1 MTTVQDPICGMA
13 VTEHTAKAKLL
24 YQGQTYYFCSALCK
38 QLFEREN
45 RRNIF
50 RISESTSI
58 PDLKQK
64 RFMSDHGA
72 DRNWLNDL

>member
-38 QLFEREN
+38 QLFEREPQKY
-45 RRNIF
+45 
-50 RISESTSI
+50 I
-58 PDLKQK
+58 PNLGKHQHSGSVAK
-64 RFMSDHGA
+64 EIHE
-72 DRNWLNDL
+72 